1 MKEKNKEIKKLSE
14 FVNLAWEVY
23 SSLKNDNEKY
33 FLKAIERADKLF
45 DLKISRHYDRN
56 FILKQEY
63 LFIKFSYD
71 IHCCLLYI
79 SPYRIDME
87 LCLFWARF
95 IWVFTKIVSNK
106 TLKDLMEMEFVKEIS
121 EDFVNACKKGDL
133 DTMKKYLDYGYNL
146 DFAIKKALK
155 ATKNKKI
162 IKFLKSYISEE

>member
-1 MKEKNKEIKKLSE
+1 MKPKKGELMKEKNKEIKKLSE

-71 IHCCLLYI
+71 IHCCFFTFPITALIWNSVYFGQG
-79 SPYRIDME
+79 
-87 LCLFWARF
+87 LFG
-95 IWVFTKIVSNK
+95 S
-106 TLKDLMEMEFVKEIS
+106 L
-121 EDFVNACKKGDL
+121 
-133 DTMKKYLDYGYNL
+133 
-146 DFAIKKALK
+146 
-155 ATKNKKI
+155 
-162 IKFLKSYISEE
+162 LKSYPIKP